1 MAPPA
6 LYLLLVREHL
16 KKEIG
21 VAAQNVFD
29 KPNGAFTGEISVS
42 QLQDSNIGW
51 TILGHSE
58 RRTILAESDATV
70 ASKTKYATENG
81 VSVIWCC
88 GESLEQ
94 REAGQTLEHIAGQLA
109 ALKAQVADWSRIV
122 IAYEPIWAIGTGKVA
137 TTQQA
142 QEVHAMIRQWLAKE
156 VSQQVADDT
165 RILYG
170 GSVSEKNCKELSKEQ
185 DIDGFLVGGASLKPA
200 CENPLFLFPLGIC
213 IPLSKK
219 DVTNQFCFV
228 SRGHHQLP
236 IVNGPSQRPDGVP

>member
-1 MAPPA
+1 MARKFFVGGNFKMNGTIKSITDIVENLNKAQLDPNTETVVAPPA

-42 QLQDSNIGW
+42 QLKDSNIDW
-51 TILGHSE
+51 VILGHSE
-58 RRTILAESDATV
+58 RRTLLAESDETV

-81 VSVIWCC
+81 VGVIWCC

-94 REAGQTLEHIAGQLA
+94 REAGQTLEHIASQLS
-109 ALKAQVADWSRIV
+109 ALKAKVSDWSRIV

-156 VSQQVADDT
+156 VSQQVADET

-200 CENPLFLFPLGIC
+200 
-213 IPLSKK
+213 
-219 DVTNQFCFV
+219 FV
-228 SRGHHQLP
+228 DIINCRL
-236 IVNGPSQRPDGVP
+236 

>member
-1 MAPPA
+1 MARKFFVGGNFKMNGSISSITEIVDNLNKAQLDSNVETVIAPPA
-6 LYLLLVREHL
+6 LYLLLVREKA

-21 VAAQNVFD
+21 VAAQNVYD
-29 KPNGAFTGEISVS
+29 KPNGAFTGEISV
-42 QLQDSNIGW
+42 QHLKDSGIDW
-51 TILGHSE
+51 SILGHSE
-58 RRTILAESDATV
+58 RRTILGETDEVV

-94 REAGQTLEHIAGQLA
+94 REAGQTLDVIAKQLA
-109 ALKAQVADWSRIV
+109 ALKAKISDWSKIV

-142 QEVHAMIRQWLAKE
+142 QEVHASIREWLAKN
-156 VSQQVADDT
+156 VSQSVADET

-170 GSVSEKNCKELSKEQ
+170 GSVSEKNCKDLSKEK

-200 CENPLFLFPLGIC
+200 
-213 IPLSKK
+213 
-219 DVTNQFCFV
+219 FV
-228 SRGHHQLP
+228 D
-236 IVNGPSQRPDGVP
+236 IVNSRL

>member
-200 CENPLFLFPLGIC
+200 CE
-213 IPLSKK
+213 
-219 DVTNQFCFV
+219 
-228 SRGHHQLP
+228 
-236 IVNGPSQRPDGVP
+236 

>member
-1 MAPPA
+1 MLAHTRNHTETVVAPPA

-94 REAGQTLEHIAGQLA
+94 REAGQTLEHIAGQLT

-156 VSQQVADDT
+156 VSQQVADET

-200 CENPLFLFPLGIC
+200 CELTLTPQNLPP
-213 IPLSKK
+213 K
-219 DVTNQFCFV
+219 DRTGR
-228 SRGHHQLP
+228 S
-236 IVNGPSQRPDGVP
+236 